1 MPSREL
7 LFLQPSPHSELLKPR
22 LCAAG
27 WSVSVAHNADEAR
40 DVLAERR
47 IHVGL
52 AHIDESLSS
61 RHEMLDLWPATER
74 MEWVA
79 MLDSDRL
86 RSGRLSRIISDH
98 FYDYHTLPADVNRLL
113 FSLGHAY
120 GMATMSRA
128 NSAEAS
134 SVPATRHG
142 RGLTLFQARDE
153 AERVVLLSALRRTG
167 NNITLAARELGVS
180 RVTLYRLLRK
190 HRVGGQ

>member
-1 MPSREL
+1 MSSREL
-7 LFLQPSPHSELLKPR
+7 LFLQPSAHSDVLVPR

-27 WSVSVAHNADEAR
+27 WKVSVAHDADEAR
-40 DVLAERR
+40 DVLAERH

-61 RHEMLDLWPATER
+61 RHELLDLWPGTER

-79 MLDSDRL
+79 MLDSERL
-86 RSGRLSRIISDH
+86 RSGRLARVISDH

-128 NSAEAS
+128 DGAE
-134 SVPATRHG
+134 VATANAHRHV
-142 RGLTLFQARDE
+142 RGLTLYQARDE
-153 AERVVLLSALRRTG
+153 AERVVLLSTLRRTG
-167 NNITLAARELGVS
+167 NNISSAARELGVS

-190 HRVGGQ
+190 HRVGG

>member
-1 MPSREL
+1 MSSREL
-7 LFLQPSPHSELLKPR
+7 LFLQPSTHSDVLVPR

-27 WSVSVAHNADEAR
+27 WKVSVAHDADEAR
-40 DVLAERR
+40 DVLAERH

-52 AHIDESLSS
+52 AHIDDSLAS
-61 RHEMLDLWPATER
+61 RHEMLDLWPSTER

-79 MLDSDRL
+79 MLDSERL
-86 RSGRLSRIISDH
+86 RSGRLAGIISDH

-128 NSAEAS
+128 GGLDTSTVS
-134 SVPATRHG
+134 ATRHG
-142 RGLTLFQARDE
+142 HGLTLFEARDE
-153 AERVVLLSALRRTG
+153 AERVVLLSTLRRTG
-167 NNITLAARELGVS
+167 NNITLAARELDVS

-190 HRVGGQ
+190 HRVGA

>member
-1 MPSREL
+1 MSSREL
-7 LFLQPSPHSELLKPR
+7 LFLQPSAHSDVLMPR

-27 WSVSVAHNADEAR
+27 WKVSVAHDADEAR

-61 RHEMLDLWPATER
+61 RRELLDLWPGTER

-79 MLDSDRL
+79 MLDSERL
-86 RSGRLSRIISDH
+86 RSGRLARVISDH

-120 GMATMSRA
+120 GMATMTRA
-128 NSAEAS
+128 NGADAA
-134 SVPATRHG
+134 PAKTRRRG
-142 RGLTLFQARDE
+142 CGLTLVQARDE
-153 AERVVLLSALRRTG
+153 AERVVLLSTMRHTG
-167 NNITLAARELGVS
+167 NNISSAARELDVS

-190 HRVGGQ
+190 HRLGG